1 MQNDSNTKVKGTSA
15 EGDVQMRT
23 CEEYSKQINLVVIII
38 SFIGTFIKEER
49 KKIKVLSAPP
59 IPLQGLFPR
68 PVIAI

>member
-23 CEEYSKQINLVVIII
+23 CKEYPKQINLVVIII
-38 SFIGTFIKEER
+38 EER

-68 PVIAI
+68 PVITI